1 MGIGASNQYAL
12 PVLVCQTPAPMVFC
26 DPHGTFCLDS
36 IRLQEL
42 LEKLQPSPVVESL
55 ESLEQVT
62 QMTYKI
68 LGQYPINNQMKAV
81 VIQMERD
88 LMVELHSLL
97 RNEMCE
103 EKKDVRFLP
112 MDSNL
117 KQNLKACAA
126 KAFNDFRPQLPV
138 PALAAVQIQSTC
150 PDVPNQEGTISVP
163 ANSNR
168 AKQLAAVGAVGLLGA
183 AAWTYRDEVK
193 AGVNLVKRKARDQ
206 LCRQFAL
213 KELIS
218 VITNLSHLQD
228 DLKETNPNNI
238 AALQAAIKELS
249 GIAKLN
255 FET

>member
-1 MGIGASNQYAL
+1 MGVGASGYAL
-12 PVLVCQTPAPMVFC
+12 PVLVCQTPAPMVYC
-26 DPHGTFCLDS
+26 DPNGTFCLDS
-36 IRLQEL
+36 TKLQEEL
-42 LEKLQPSPVVESL
+42 DKLQPTPTLAGLQPVGTSPAAY
-55 ESLEQVT
+55 Q
-62 QMTYKI
+62 I
-68 LGQYPINNQMKAV
+68 LGQYPINSQMKAV
-81 VIQMERD
+81 VIQMQRD
-88 LMVELHSLL
+88 LMVQLHDLL
-97 RNEMCE
+97 RKAMCE

-150 PDVPNQEGTISVP
+150 PDVPNKEGTISVP